1 MYVMYISHIFP
12 YIAMQNEYKVI
23 RLERHTIDVHYS
35 YMLSEISPDVLLP
48 YLVDRRLL
56 SSTEAA
62 NVNEMSSQSKKV
74 LAILEALR
82 KRIIVGTLPTF
93 CAALKSAQQPDIAE
107 RLSNSE
113 YINNHTYCVEVS
125 YGYI

>member
-1 MYVMYISHIFP
+1 
-12 YIAMQNEYKVI
+12 MQNEYKVI
-23 RLERHTIDVHYS
+23 RLEQHTIDVYHS
-35 YMLSEISPDVLLP
+35 SMLSEISPDVLLP

-74 LAILEALR
+74 LAILGALNER
-82 KRIIVGTLPTF
+82 NIVGVLPTF
-93 CAALKSAQQPDIAE
+93 CASLKSAQQPDIAE

-113 YINNHTYCVEVS
+113 YINNNYIHTYILIFCYCVEVS
-125 YGYI
+125 